1 MKTGTKHQN
10 KNNRGKE
17 GGKQKKKRKAVNTK
31 RTKGEKT
38 CWKEGKKACIFMPQ
52 PIEQYKSRLSLES
65 RLLKKYKSLKKY
77 NVKVKMPPKSSVCML
92 QRHSFYKLKGCLISF
107 DSVIHTS
114 AFPSQQCCMC
124 SSSSRHTS
132 SVHT

>member
-31 RTKGEKT
+31 RTKEEKT
-38 CWKEGKKACIFMPQ
+38 CWKEGKACISMPQ
-52 PIEQYKSRLSLES
+52 PIEQYKPRPSLES

-77 NVKVKMPPKSSVCML
+77 NL
-92 QRHSFYKLKGCLISF
+92 LKLKCPQNHQYVCYRDIHFINCLISF

-124 SSSSRHTS
+124 CSSRHTS
-132 SVHT
+132 LVHT